1 MENQYQIKECSL
13 VKITRI
19 LSDGYHTNILST
31 EIVFLWEVCKE
42 IQEDLFRER
51 KIKIDEGDRI
61 TEYVLS
67 TGTYIDLGN
76 DGWYVRIETIKA
88 LFD

>member
-1 MENQYQIKECSL
+1 MENQYQFKECSV

-31 EIVFLWEVCKE
+31 EIVFLWDVCKE
-42 IQEDLFRER
+42 IQEDLSRKR
-51 KIKIDEGDRI
+51 KIKIDEGHQI

-67 TGTYIDLGN
+67 TGTYINLGN
-76 DGWYVRIETIKA
+76 DGWYVRIETIQA

>member
-1 MENQYQIKECSL
+1 MENQHQIKECSL

-42 IQEDLFRER
+42 LQGDLSREK
-51 KIKIDEGDRI
+51 KIKIVEGDRI

-67 TGTYIDLGN
+67 VGTYIDLGN
-76 DGWYVRIETIKA
+76 DGWYVRIETIEA